1 MKVIEILK
9 IGEKILKMLQESC
22 IKIDDVRYIELYDE
36 YARAVKDGARV
47 SGVVYTLAQK
57 YGISERRVYYIVKK
71 MGGEAAVPEG

>member
-36 YARAVKDGARV
+36 YARAIKDGARV

-57 YGISERRVYYIVKK
+57 YGISERRVFRGMVC
-71 MGGEAAVPEG
+71 GG